1 MQGFYQHIW
10 CLCANERRE
19 SFPSGK
25 RCFPAG
31 HMAEHSWTSVSPL
44 GHAPFCRKQT
54 AQLCMVALD
63 VQAWSSGE
71 HLGLGRSY
79 SAWDIYLDAVWE
91 SSSPAKVG
99 KKDQVGGEPF
109 LFRARAFL
117 LFLQARPYCFPARL
131 RSFTKA
137 AEQFYITQTAMTQQI
152 RALEETVGATLFDRS
167 TRPVSLT
174 PAGAAFLLDARAILE
189 RMDVSLERIK
199 EASTGL
205 GGTLRIG

>member
-1 MQGFYQHIW
+1 MEQAEGGRNRGIGLGPATFEMSLKWDCQEAERKMQGFYQHIW

-63 VQAWSSGE
+63 VQARSSGE

-131 RSFTKA
+131 RSFKPLGPVFSGFILGSGA
-137 AEQFYITQTAMTQQI
+137 QEP
-152 RALEETVGATLFDRS
+152 VGWL
-167 TRPVSLT
+167 SL
-174 PAGAAFLLDARAILE
+174 IH
-189 RMDVSLERIK
+189 I
-199 EASTGL
+199 
-205 GGTLRIG
+205 